1 VGNFPQK
8 GGFMIGCRSLILILA
23 ILMFGCHGRG
33 DKQYNRQAMW
43 ERQAKE
49 DSELRAA
56 YKEGRLKKVGY
67 YVIEGDTI
75 WEYRIIDA
83 RE

>member
-1 VGNFPQK
+1 MKKLFVLV
-8 GGFMIGCRSLILILA
+8 IIL
-23 ILMFGCHGRG
+23 FGCHAVK
-33 DKQYNRQAMW
+33 DKNYDRQAMW
-43 ERQAKE
+43 GRQAKE

-75 WEYRIIDA
+75 WEYRII
-83 RE
+83 ENQCNTK